1 MKFRH
6 KFSVV
11 ESKPLARPPSGNSRV
26 QQHFKDEVDI
36 NNILAKYKK
45 TGVITHVARAR
56 KLYGDFT
63 QVKDV
68 AEAMDVSARAKSIFE
83 ELPAEIRNRFKN
95 SIPGFFE
102 YIGKE
107 ENLEECYKLG
117 IYDRPKAPEPEKVT
131 KVEVVTPSVPPNPSK
146 DEKKKAP

>member
-1 MKFRH
+1 MNFRH
-6 KFSVV
+6 KFSPV

-63 QVKDV
+63 EVKDV
-68 AEAMDVSARAKSIFE
+68 AEAMDVAARAKSIFE
-83 ELPAEIRNRFKN
+83 ELPAELRNRFKN

-102 YIGKE
+102 YINKE

-117 IYDRPKAPEPEKVT
+117 IFDRPKTAEPEKIM
-131 KVEVVTPSVPPNPSK
+131 KVEVVTPPTPPNPK
-146 DEKKKAP
+146 EVEKKKAP